1 MDHDAPH
8 KHSEDQHSE
17 RHPGLPTDDA
27 AHGEHADHA
36 AHDEH
41 ADHASHDEH
50 EDRAGHHER
59 AERADHAAH
68 DEHEG
73 HDKHEGHSPEMF
85 RDRLLVSLLLTG
97 PILYFSPQI
106 QDWFGY
112 EAISFPGSDLVAPVL
127 ATVLFFYGGAPFLKG
142 AISEWRYRQPGMMT
156 LITLA
161 ITTSYS
167 FSIAVTLGFPGDD
180 FYWELATLIDVM
192 LLGHW
197 IEMRSVV
204 AASSALD
211 QLAEMVPDM
220 AHLAEA
226 DGSIVDVPV
235 ADLEV
240 GQRFVIRPGEQVPVD
255 GEVVEGRSS
264 MNEAF
269 LTGESRPVEKRL
281 GDEVVSGAINGEG
294 VLTAAVTRT
303 GDATTLSQI
312 MRLVADAQA
321 SRSGYQELGDR
332 AAFWLTIVAIGVAV
346 PTLLIWLGLGGT
358 SNFAITR
365 TVTVLVIACP
375 HALGLAIPLVTYN
388 ATAMAANNG
397 VLVRNRDAFERGSD
411 IAIVAFDKTGTLT
424 QGQFALTS
432 IDVDGITEGE
442 ALAVGASLE
451 RGSEHPLADVIV
463 AAAADRDMNVSPATE
478 TKAIPGSG
486 LEGVVAGE
494 AYRVGRPEWADEV
507 GVASSPVLSAAL
519 ARADDRGDTAV
530 VLMNHRSVVAVFAM
544 ADQIRGGANRAI
556 ASLVEMGVSPVMI
569 TGDAEA
575 VARTVAGDLGID
587 RYYSRVL
594 PGEKA
599 KIVQDLQEEG
609 KVAFVGDGIND
620 APSLLV
626 ADLGIAIGAGT
637 NVAIESADLVLVDDD
652 PTDVPRALRLS
663 RITRSKMTQNLV
675 WATGYNL
682 IAIPLAAGVAVTAG
696 IIVNPAIGALF
707 MSASTV
713 IVSLNAMAMRR
724 KSLG

>member
-1 MDHDAPH
+1 
-8 KHSEDQHSE
+8 
-17 RHPGLPTDDA
+17 
-27 AHGEHADHA
+27 
-36 AHDEH
+36 
-41 ADHASHDEH
+41 
-50 EDRAGHHER
+50 
-59 AERADHAAH
+59 
-68 DEHEG
+68 
-73 HDKHEGHSPEMF
+73 MF

-303 GDATTLSQI
+303 GDA
-312 MRLVADAQA
+312 
-321 SRSGYQELGDR
+321 
-332 AAFWLTIVAIGVAV
+332 
-346 PTLLIWLGLGGT
+346 
-358 SNFAITR
+358 
-365 TVTVLVIACP
+365 
-375 HALGLAIPLVTYN
+375 
-388 ATAMAANNG
+388 
-397 VLVRNRDAFERGSD
+397 VR
-411 IAIVAFDKTGTLT
+411 
-424 QGQFALTS
+424 
-432 IDVDGITEGE
+432 
-442 ALAVGASLE
+442 
-451 RGSEHPLADVIV
+451 
-463 AAAADRDMNVSPATE
+463 
-478 TKAIPGSG
+478 
-486 LEGVVAGE
+486 
-494 AYRVGRPEWADEV
+494 
-507 GVASSPVLSAAL
+507 
-519 ARADDRGDTAV
+519 
-530 VLMNHRSVVAVFAM
+530 
-544 ADQIRGGANRAI
+544 
-556 ASLVEMGVSPVMI
+556 
-569 TGDAEA
+569 
-575 VARTVAGDLGID
+575 
-587 RYYSRVL
+587 
-594 PGEKA
+594 
-599 KIVQDLQEEG
+599 
-609 KVAFVGDGIND
+609 
-620 APSLLV
+620 
-626 ADLGIAIGAGT
+626 
-637 NVAIESADLVLVDDD
+637 
-652 PTDVPRALRLS
+652 
-663 RITRSKMTQNLV
+663 
-675 WATGYNL
+675 
-682 IAIPLAAGVAVTAG
+682 
-696 IIVNPAIGALF
+696 
-707 MSASTV
+707 
-713 IVSLNAMAMRR
+713 
-724 KSLG
+724 